1 MINYNYYKVRKV
13 DNLKE
18 MLSQS
23 SEIYGNNCAFLL
35 KAEDGNY
42 KYLSYKQYK
51 QEVDALGTE
60 LLSLG
65 LKDSN
70 ISIMSENRYEWCVA
84 YLAVACG
91 AGRVVPFDKELSAN
105 EVSQLV
111 NFSGSRA
118 LFFSPKLF
126 DKAVDIFYSSKSIE
140 YGIVFDKD
148 EKNKN
153 ILNEMQHKLEQ
164 LEIKVK
170 LLSFEK
176 LVYQG
181 KQRMLENND
190 NSYIDSIV
198 KPDDTAAILFTSG
211 TTGNPKGVML
221 SHYNICS
228 NITGVCQTVM
238 MYPSDRTL
246 CILPLHHTYQCTIG
260 FLGFIYNGCSIAFC
274 EGLKYISKNLK
285 ETSPT
290 VLVAVPLLLENIYNK
305 IIDQASKK
313 KAGKLALSLLMKI
326 SSFLMFSGIDAR
338 KKIFKKIHDNFG
350 GRLRLIISGA
360 AAIDPKVSKAF
371 RIFGFDVLQGYGLT
385 ECSPLVA
392 GNRDKLFKDDA
403 VGFPIPGMEVRIL
416 DTNDEGVGEIIV
428 KGCSVMQGYYKN
440 TQATNDCIKDGWFHT
455 GDLGRIDK
463 KGFLYIAGRCKN
475 MILGK
480 NGKNIYPEELE
491 EYINRSPYVLE
502 SMVWGEDDNKT
513 GEPKVKVQ
521 IFPNMEA
528 IKERLKAANVTK
540 EELTKIFNELIK
552 NVNKNL
558 PSYKHIKEVVLRDK
572 EFIKTSTK
580 KIKRY
585 LEQKKEKIPAK

>member
-1 MINYNYYKVRKV
+1 VE
-13 DNLKE
+13 NLKD
-18 MLSQS
+18 MLSES
-23 SEIYGNNCAFLL
+23 AEIYADNCAFLL
-35 KAEDGNY
+35 KSEKGNY
-42 KYLSYKQYK
+42 ETLSYKEYK

-60 LLSLG
+60 LLYLG

-91 AGRVVPFDKELSAN
+91 VGRVVPFDKELTAN

-111 NFSGSRA
+111 NFCGARA

-126 DKAVDIFYSSKSIE
+126 DKAIDIFKNSKSIE
-140 YGIVFDKD
+140 YGFVFDGDDK
-148 EKNKN
+148 KNN
-153 ILNEMQHKLEQ
+153 TLDEMQEKLAKLQ
-164 LEIKVK
+164 IKVELFSFSK
-170 LLSFEK
+170 LIE
-176 LVYQG
+176 QG
-181 KQRMLENND
+181 KQKILENHD
-190 NSYIDSIV
+190 KSYINCQV

-221 SHYNICS
+221 SHFNICS
-228 NITGVCQTVM
+228 NITGVCKTVM

-313 KAGKLALSLLMKI
+313 TAGRVALSLFMKTSSLLM
-326 SSFLMFSGIDAR
+326 LLGIDVR

-350 GRLRLIISGA
+350 GQLRLIISGA
-360 AAIDPKVSKAF
+360 AAIDPKISKAF
-371 RIFGFDVLQGYGLT
+371 RVFGFDVLQGYGLT

-392 GNRDKLFKDDA
+392 GNRDKLFKDDS
-403 VGFPIPGMEVRIL
+403 VGFAIPGMEVDIFEP
-416 DTNDEGVGEIIV
+416 NDEGIGEIIV

-440 TQATNDCIKDGWFHT
+440 AEATNACIKNGWFHT
-455 GDLGRIDK
+455 GDLGRVDK
-463 KGFLYIAGRCKN
+463 KGFLYITGRCKN

-502 SMVWGEDDNKT
+502 SMVWGEEDEKT
-513 GEPKVKVQ
+513 GEPRVKVQ

-528 IKERLKAANVTK
+528 IGERLKAVNVTK
-540 EELTKIFNELIK
+540 EELMKIFNELIK

-585 LEQKKEKIPAK
+585 LEHKNDKMATK

>member
-1 MINYNYYKVRKV
+1 ME
-13 DNLKE
+13 NLKD
-18 MLSQS
+18 MLSES
-23 SEIYGNNCAFLL
+23 AEIYADNCAFLL
-35 KAEDGNY
+35 KSEKGNY
-42 KYLSYKQYK
+42 ETLSYKEYK

-60 LLSLG
+60 LLYLG

-91 AGRVVPFDKELSAN
+91 VGRVVPFDKELTAN

-111 NFSGSRA
+111 NFCGARA

-126 DKAVDIFYSSKSIE
+126 DKAIDIFKNSKSIE
-140 YGIVFDKD
+140 YGFVFDGDDK
-148 EKNKN
+148 KNST
-153 ILNEMQHKLEQ
+153 LDEMQEKLAKLQ
-164 LEIKVK
+164 IKVELFSFSK
-170 LLSFEK
+170 LIE
-176 LVYQG
+176 QG
-181 KQRMLENND
+181 KQKILENHD
-190 NSYIDSIV
+190 KSYINCQV

-221 SHYNICS
+221 SHFNICS
-228 NITGVCQTVM
+228 NITGVCKTVM

-313 KAGKLALSLLMKI
+313 TAGRVALSLFMKTSSLLM
-326 SSFLMFSGIDAR
+326 LLGIDVR

-350 GRLRLIISGA
+350 GQLRLIISGA
-360 AAIDPKVSKAF
+360 AAIDPKISKAF
-371 RIFGFDVLQGYGLT
+371 RVFGFDVLQGYGLT

-392 GNRDKLFKDDA
+392 GNRDKLFKDDS
-403 VGFPIPGMEVRIL
+403 VGFAIPGMEVDIFEP
-416 DTNDEGVGEIIV
+416 NDEGIGEIIV

-440 TQATNDCIKDGWFHT
+440 AEATNACIKNGWFHT
-455 GDLGRIDK
+455 GDLGRVDK
-463 KGFLYIAGRCKN
+463 KGFLYITGRCKN

-502 SMVWGEDDNKT
+502 SMVWGEEDEKT
-513 GEPKVKVQ
+513 GEPRVKVH

-528 IKERLKAANVTK
+528 IGERLKAANVTK
-540 EELTKIFNELIK
+540 EELMKIFNELIK

-585 LEQKKEKIPAK
+585 LEHKNDKMATK